1 MTNRWHGEPTNHA
14 QTASIVLI
22 EDDDGHAT
30 LVERNLRR
38 AGANPLAA
46 TNPVATSTSASRS
59 NTIRFIEAVRRLGFF
74 LQVGQAAAGASARAG
89 LKATE
94 SRS

>member
-1 MTNRWHGEPTNHA
+1 MNHA
-14 QTASIVLI
+14 QTASFVLI

-46 TNPVATSTSASRS
+46 TNPVATSASASRS
-59 NTIRFIEAVRRLGFF
+59 NTIRSSRPCAGWAFFCKWSSCRRRIG
-74 LQVGQAAAGASARAG
+74 S
-89 LKATE
+89 
-94 SRS
+94 SRPEGDRKPFMTT